1 MCAIR
6 SVLRGARPDHVHGRL
21 LLPVG
26 VVCSV
31 ALRLRKL
38 LHGAQCHDRSFDIY
52 ERSGGAQAVWRHT
65 GGDAQ
70 LGDRT
75 QVHAF
80 SVCVVYTL
88 RITRCPSHQNHRFA
102 GNFAYDAGAGVAD
115 LLQSFYPSAALADCT
130 ACFKC
135 RFPEIRLIWWIV
147 ASTISIASPSSFR
160 VFSGN
165 VSQNCMG
172 ARLDPLT
179 CATSPRCTR
188 PGERSGRRAVRV
200 WWRCPSRPG

>member
-6 SVLRGARPDHVHGRL
+6 SVLRGARHDHVHGGARRSVETRATIL
-21 LLPVG
+21 LTLSYRASQDFFFPSG
-26 VVCSV
+26 W
-31 ALRLRKL
+31 
-38 LHGAQCHDRSFDIY
+38 GAQLRCASENCFTGPSAMTDLLIFTSVPVVLKQFGTIL
-52 ERSGGAQAVWRHT
+52 EVTLNSGT
-65 GGDAQ
+65 G
-70 LGDRT
+70 R
-75 QVHAF
+75 
-80 SVCVVYTL
+80 
-88 RITRCPSHQNHRFA
+88 RFA

-147 ASTISIASPSSFR
+147 ASTLSIASPSSFGSFR
-160 VFSGN
+160 GN
-165 VSQNCMG
+165 VTEHCMG
-172 ARLDPLT
+172 ARLDALT
-179 CATSPRCTR
+179 CATSPRLTR